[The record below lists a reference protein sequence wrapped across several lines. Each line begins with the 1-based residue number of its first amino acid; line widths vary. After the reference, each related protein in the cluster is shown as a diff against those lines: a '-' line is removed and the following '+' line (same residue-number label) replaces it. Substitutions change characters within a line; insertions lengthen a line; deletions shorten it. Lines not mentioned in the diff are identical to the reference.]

1 MCLRVSEKT
10 KQKQNS
16 NEIRVPVTYLTIIT
30 FNHNNHKNRE
40 IK

>member
-1 MCLRVSEKT
+1 MCLRVSENKT
-10 KQKQNS
+10 KQNS
-16 NEIRVPVTYLTIIT
+16 NEIRVPVTYLIIIT